1 MVAASQQPDG
11 KTRNTSQTGEDGE
24 DGVYATFRC
33 FFHHEI
39 HIVLGWSDFPFRLIV
54 RLYLIFWMCRQKP
67 VLQDKMEYTTGE
79 Q

>member
-1 MVAASQQPDG
+1 LLQVSSRTG
-11 KTRNTSQTGEDGE
+11 RHETRSSQTGE
-24 DGVYATFRC
+24 DGVYATFRR

-54 RLYLIFWMCRQKP
+54 SSYLIFWICREKP
-67 VLQDKMEYTTGE
+67 VLRDKMEYTTGE